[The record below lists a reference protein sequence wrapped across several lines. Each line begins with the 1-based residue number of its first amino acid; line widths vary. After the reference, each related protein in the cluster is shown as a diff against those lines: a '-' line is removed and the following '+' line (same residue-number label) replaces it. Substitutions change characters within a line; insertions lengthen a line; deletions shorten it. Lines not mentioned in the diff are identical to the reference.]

1 MLKIREWGE
10 RRNKV
15 IKPLCKTINEN
26 PKCHRHIPQ
35 PSKGIHVYT
44 SSSKTSWKKKDVKER
59 DPKGTPKTLMPQ
71 IWVHKLDG
79 GENLEAILK
88 ETKQHNCRV
97 ESQNLPSLNGKK
109 NDEKNS
115 LFVF

>member
-1 MLKIREWGE
+1 MKIPNATGTSPNLARAFM
-10 RRNKV
+10 
-15 IKPLCKTINEN
+15 C
-26 PKCHRHIPQ
+26 
-35 PSKGIHVYT
+35 YT

-88 ETKQHNCRV
+88 
-97 ESQNLPSLNGKK
+97 
-109 NDEKNS
+109 
-115 LFVF
+115 